1 MEKSAVYI
9 EPRMTVRKQS
19 PDLMTLDLG
28 VSNAEVDDE
37 AAKQR
42 YDTEFEDKDW
52 GKTDNSLW

>member
-9 EPRMTVRKQS
+9 EPRMIVRKQS
-19 PDLMTLDLG
+19 PDLMALDLG

-52 GKTDNSLW
+52 GKTDKSLW